1 MSRGPGSIETRIGDL
16 FAVNRDRALS
26 VDELADRAFALERNL
41 PTRAQRLS
49 AIRAAHRVIRR
60 IREMDE
66 KRGRLRAEAGRRVRT
81 ALGRETHTSS
91 DKYAE
96 YYKLLKADPQWQEA
110 DRLWKMVSRIGVK
123 SRWRR
128 EGRDTYV
135 WVDTDYWRA
144 SALGKGRGA
153 GLWFHAPD
161 VPVQVWAVRIDR
173 SGVHWF
179 DAELVRITTRNV
191 MVRYAGPS
199 PGLIGTRYG
208 DRGPGGAASCSFR
221 AKPGGSL
228 PGSRSCGGNAMERR
242 SACRPCRCRSQTRSR
257 CRPTILAR
265 MSSPRFSGRRGLVQ
279 IWADAKGTTIVYR
292 RGGRSSNRLGYT
304 RRLVHG

>member
-1 MSRGPGSIETRIGDL
+1 MSRGPGSIQTRIGDL

-26 VDELADRAFALERNL
+26 VDELADRAFALERKP

-66 KRGRLRAEAGRRVRT
+66 KRGRLRAEAGRRVRI
-81 ALGRETHTSS
+81 ALGRETDTSS
-91 DKYAE
+91 DEYAE
-96 YYKLLKADPQWQEA
+96 LQAAEGSAMAGGRPALEGGLAHRREEP
-110 DRLWKMVSRIGVK
+110 
-123 SRWRR
+123 R
-128 EGRDTYV
+128 EGRDTYIYV

-191 MVRYAGPS
+191 TVRYTGPS
-199 PGLIGTRYG
+199 PGLIGRRYG

-221 AKPGGSL
+221 AKPGSL
-228 PGSRSCGGNAMERR
+228 E
-242 SACRPCRCRSQTRSR
+242 
-257 CRPTILAR
+257 
-265 MSSPRFSGRRGLVQ
+265 
-279 IWADAKGTTIVYR
+279 
-292 RGGRSSNRLGYT
+292 
-304 RRLVHG
+304 